1 MQTQLK
7 VLQAEQAKGK
17 SAGKA
22 VAATEE
28 LQYLIYFSNI
38 ISQCG
43 AKAMEH
49 RSDLTFVSMAN
60 ITLCRKDSYLAHVK
74 SGLKQDTLPGLCLVP
89 LDLPTLFELCIKES

>member
-7 VLQAEQAKGK
+7 VLQTKQAKGK

-22 VAATEE
+22 GAATEE

-38 ISQCG
+38 ITQCG

-49 RSDLTFVSMAN
+49 LSDFIFVYMAN

-74 SGLKQDTLPGLCLVP
+74 SGLKKDTLASLHQAP
-89 LDLPTLFELCIKES
+89 LDLPTLFPDSVKES